1 MTLQIIQEGRNK
13 NNPTKFPRQGVVQ
26 FVIKIATP
34 ESQFKTFF
42 VYQADSSEDSARK
55 LVTNLG
61 LRDDLIIPFANYI
74 EERR

>member
-1 MTLQIIQEGRNK
+1 
-13 NNPTKFPRQGVVQ
+13 VVQ
-26 FVIKIATP
+26 FIIKIAMP
-34 ESQFKTFF
+34 ENQFKTFS

-61 LRDDLIIPFANYI
+61 LKDELIIPFANYI

>member
-1 MTLQIIQEGRNK
+1 M
-13 NNPTKFPRQGVVQ
+13 
-26 FVIKIATP
+26 P
-34 ESQFKTFF
+34 ENQFKTFS

-61 LRDDLIIPFANYI
+61 LKDELIIPFANYI